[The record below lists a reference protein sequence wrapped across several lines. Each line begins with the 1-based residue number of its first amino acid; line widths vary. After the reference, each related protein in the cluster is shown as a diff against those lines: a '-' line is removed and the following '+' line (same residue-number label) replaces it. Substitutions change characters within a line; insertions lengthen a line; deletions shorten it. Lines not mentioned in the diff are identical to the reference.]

1 MVEEPSHVK
10 QLSLNQVC
18 KIPRVKYLD
27 IDKTAF
33 RGLFLSSCSL
43 AGSDVFWPE
52 MAYFDRK

>member
-1 MVEEPSHVK
+1 MINDEVK
-10 QLSLNQVC
+10 GKNNN
-18 KIPRVKYLD
+18 KYLD

-52 MAYFDRK
+52 VRTLAGSDVF